1 MSSAL
6 PPPTVPPPPACL
18 LLGSAIEL
26 QSGRFDHAD
35 RLFHSVAEAWQSCN
49 TSLADVKELTPE
61 FFYLPAFLENSGG
74 FELGV
79 RQDGKVVGDVVLPPW
94 A

>member
-1 MSSAL
+1 MYL
-6 PPPTVPPPPACL
+6 PSLSPVSP
-18 LLGSAIEL
+18 L
-26 QSGRFDHAD
+26 Q
-35 RLFHSVAEAWQSCN
+35 AWSSCN

-79 RQDGKVVGDVVLPPW
+79 RQDGKVVGDVVLPPS